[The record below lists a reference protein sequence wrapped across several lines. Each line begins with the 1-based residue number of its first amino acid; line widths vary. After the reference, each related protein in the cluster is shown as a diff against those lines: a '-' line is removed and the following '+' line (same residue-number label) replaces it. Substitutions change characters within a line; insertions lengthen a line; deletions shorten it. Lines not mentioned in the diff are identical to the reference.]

1 MWGLIFTISRLELA
15 THTIYGPPEAVRVPL
30 CGGIRGRVGQR
41 CVAHQPQAQDPALPT
56 LGIDQLEQGASA
68 PMMEVLLHRDEGLP
82 SPRAQRIVPSP
93 RVRRPTPLVGHL
105 CFDLLFSDE
114 KRSSA
119 CNYGVWRRGGRRSC
133 VLRCRWRC
141 RHRPADPC
149 QAQTP
154 ECHTL
159 IVWSMGAC

>member
-1 MWGLIFTISRLELA
+1 MPLILS
-15 THTIYGPPEAVRVPL
+15 YGPPEAVRVPL

-114 KRSSA
+114 KPSSA
-119 CNYGVWRRGGRRSC
+119 CNYGVWRRGDGGLVSFVADGVAATGRQTLVRLRPLNATLSSC
-133 VLRCRWRC
+133 GLCVPA
-141 RHRPADPC
+141 RPVGAHP
-149 QAQTP
+149 
-154 ECHTL
+154 
-159 IVWSMGAC
+159 SMEG